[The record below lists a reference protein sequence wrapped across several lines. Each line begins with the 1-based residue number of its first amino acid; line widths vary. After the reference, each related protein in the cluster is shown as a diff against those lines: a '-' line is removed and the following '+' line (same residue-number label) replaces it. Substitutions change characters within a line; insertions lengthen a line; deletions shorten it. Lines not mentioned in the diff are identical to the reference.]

1 MKLRPLLLPFVAVL
15 MLALTGPGCNYN
27 SIVAQDEQVNQAWA
41 DVQSQYQR
49 RADLVPNLVNTVKG
63 AAGFE
68 QSTLTAVTEARS
80 RASSIQLSAEDLND
94 PAKVEAFQAA
104 QAQLSQG
111 LGRLL
116 AVSEN
121 YPELRATEAFRDL
134 SAQLEGTENRINV
147 ARDRYNDQV
156 AAYNTMVR
164 SFPTTVYAGWFG
176 FRPKT
181 PFKADEGAQ
190 TAPKVDFGQP
200 APAPSVP
207 APGQ

>member
-1 MKLRPLLLPFVAVL
+1 MKIRSLLLPFAAVL
-15 MLALTGPGCNYN
+15 MLVVSGPGCNYN

-63 AAGFE
+63 AANFE
-68 QSTLTAVTEARS
+68 QTTLTQVTEARS

-94 PAKVEAFQAA
+94 PAKIQQFQEA

-116 AVSEN
+116 AVAEN
-121 YPELRATEAFRDL
+121 YPELKATDAFRDL

-147 ARDRYNDQV
+147 ARDRYNNEV
-156 AAYNTMVR
+156 ASYNTMIR

-181 PFKADEGAQ
+181 PFQADAGAQ

-200 APAPSVP
+200 GAAPAVP